1 MTDHPM
7 TDHKIPL
14 ITYDLAP
21 PDGRNVFRE
30 RFGALSD
37 DDWCHLLARSVTEPV
52 IDGVQF
58 PAFPND
64 DMQRHVHGSFG
75 ANAIAEAADFFKFVK
90 ANTYRTAP
98 AAHGKRILDF
108 GAGWGRTIRPF
119 MRDFEFAD
127 LYGFEPDFLFCT
139 LARSLN
145 PYVAFL
151 SDASTPTGRLPR
163 QFFDLACSWSVF
175 SHLSPASAALWL
187 QDLARV
193 LVPGGSLVF
202 TTWGARFL
210 QRLQH
215 DAAARER
222 GQEIDWYSAV
232 CLDAAGSVEQR
243 ILDYNRGEFVWFT
256 SGQSLLY
263 GEAFLSETALTR
275 LITRH
280 QLPFA
285 LLAVDTSSLGQDA
298 FVLRRL

>member
-1 MTDHPM
+1 MTDRHVP
-7 TDHKIPL
+7 P
-14 ITYDLAP
+14 ITYDLVP
-21 PDGRNVFRE
+21 RDGRNVFRD

-37 DDWCHLLARSVTEPV
+37 EDWCRLLARSITEPV
-52 IDGVQF
+52 IAGVQF

-64 DMQRHVHGSFG
+64 DVQRHIHGSFG
-75 ANAIAEAADFFKFVK
+75 ANAVAEAADFFRFVK

-98 AAHGKRILDF
+98 AALGKRILDF
-108 GAGWGRTIRPF
+108 GSGWGRTIRPF

-151 SDASTPTGRLPR
+151 SDASTPTGRLPG

-175 SHLSPASAALWL
+175 SHLSPASAASWL
-187 QDLARV
+187 QELARV
-193 LVPGGSLVF
+193 LVPGGFCVL
-202 TTWGARFL
+202 TTWGDRFL
-210 QRLQH
+210 RRLQD
-215 DAAARER
+215 DAAARQR
-222 GQEIDWYSAV
+222 GQGIDWYSAV
-232 CLDAAGSVEQR
+232 CLDAAGSIEQR
-243 ILDYNRGEFVWFT
+243 ILEYRRGEFVWFT

-263 GEAFLSETALTR
+263 GEAFVSETALTR
-275 LITRH
+275 LIQRC

>member
-1 MTDHPM
+1 MTDHYVP
-7 TDHKIPL
+7 P
-14 ITYDLAP
+14 ITYDLVP
-21 PDGRNVFRE
+21 HDGRNVFRE

-37 DDWCHLLARSVTEPV
+37 EDWCLLLARSIAEPV

-58 PAFPND
+58 PAFPD
-64 DMQRHVHGSFG
+64 EDTQRHVHGSFG
-75 ANAIAEAADFFKFVK
+75 ANAVAEASDFFRFVK

-98 AAHGKRILDF
+98 AATGKRILDF

-145 PYVAFL
+145 TYVAFF
-151 SDASTPTGRLPR
+151 SGPPTPTGGLPG
-163 QFFDLACSWSVF
+163 QFFDLAFSWSVF

-187 QDLARV
+187 RELARV

-202 TTWGARFL
+202 TTWGDRFL
-210 QRLQH
+210 RRLQA

-222 GQEIDWYSAV
+222 GQEIDWYSAI
-232 CLDAAGSVEQR
+232 CLDAAGPIRQR
-243 ILDYNRGEFVWFT
+243 ILDYERGEFVWFT
-256 SGQSLLY
+256 SGESLLY
-263 GEAFLSETALTR
+263 GEAFVSEAALAR
-275 LITRH
+275 LIAQH
-280 QLPFA
+280 GLPFA
-285 LLAVDTSSLGQDA
+285 LTAVDRSSLGQDA

>member
-1 MTDHPM
+1 MADPHVP
-7 TDHKIPL
+7 P
-14 ITYDLAP
+14 ITSDVMP
-21 PDGRNVFRE
+21 RDGRNVFRE

-37 DDWCHLLARSVTEPV
+37 EDWCRLLARSVTEPV
-52 IDGVQF
+52 IAGVQF
-58 PAFPND
+58 PAFPDD
-64 DMQRHVHGSFG
+64 DMQRHIHGSFG
-75 ANAIAEAADFFKFVK
+75 ANAVAEASDFFRFVK

-98 AAHGKRILDF
+98 AALGKRILDF

-151 SDASTPTGRLPR
+151 SDAATPTGRLPGH
-163 QFFDLACSWSVF
+163 FFDLACSWSVF

-187 QDLARV
+187 QELARV
-193 LVPGGSLVF
+193 LVPGGHLVF

-210 QRLQH
+210 RRLQD
-215 DAAARER
+215 DAAARDR
-222 GQEIDWYSAV
+222 GQRIDWYSAV
-232 CLDAAGSVEQR
+232 CLDAAGSIEQL
-243 ILDYNRGEFVWFT
+243 ILDYGRGEFVWFT

-263 GEAFLSETALTR
+263 GEAFVSEAALTR
-275 LITRH
+275 LITRRH
-280 QLPFA
+280 LPFT
-285 LLAVDTSSLGQDA
+285 LQAVDTSSLGQDA